1 MIVIGLSIMQSPMN
15 TVNGNGNE
23 VYGMKYENSLDA
35 ASSSVNSCSM
45 GVICA
50 TNSPQILAD
59 GTASTPIMQISGG
72 AQGPQGPKGDTGD
85 TGPQGP
91 QGLTGVQGHKG

>member
-1 MIVIGLSIMQSPMN
+1 MN

-35 ASSSVNSCSM
+35 ASSSVNSCSV

-59 GTASTPIMQISGG
+59 GTILAEGTNSIDNYRLPTRN
-72 AQGPQGPKGDTGD
+72 
-85 TGPQGP
+85 
-91 QGLTGVQGHKG
+91 